1 MEAVAKYEF
10 TGAGEDELSF
20 RKDDILKVLSTE
32 DDWYKAEIHGE
43 EGFVP
48 KNYIEINF
56 PSWYHAGIA
65 RNEAECILLEQDVG
79 AFLIRAS
86 QSAKNEFSISVRHQ
100 DDVQHFKVLRDG
112 KGHYFLWSEKFESL
126 NKLVEYYKV
135 SSISK
140 TTQIYLRDGKKET
153 KGGHIPLEPR
163 TAGARMQDYRNPE
176 SQMPDPRMPGSRM
189 LAPRMMDSGIP
200 DSRMSDS
207 RKLDSRMLDYRMPDS
222 RMPDSRM
229 PDSRIPDSRIPEPR
243 MPDSRMPDS
252 RMPDPRIPEPR
263 MLVPRMMD
271 LGMPD
276 LGMPDSRMANP
287 RMPDPRP
294 DSRILNPRLADSR
307 TPIPRILESRAS
319 GCRMPSPRMLESR
332 APDCRV
338 PEPRMPEPRMPAS
351 LGLGGHSN
359 EASIRRG
366 GMPQPSFGEGS
377 PRFRQSCSPQPPF
390 QEGPPVARKVS
401 DCPPMQKARR
411 VRAMFDFAAEA
422 DDELEFKCGEIIE
435 VLDTTDPSWWKGSL
449 RGQVGLF
456 PSNYVSSINQ

>member
-32 DDWYKAEIHGE
+32 DDWYKAEIHGQ

-126 NKLVEYYKV
+126 NNLVEYYKV

-140 TTQIYLRDGKKET
+140 TTQIYLRDEKKET

-176 SQMPDPRMPGSRM
+176 PQMPDPRMPGSRM

-200 DSRMSDS
+200 DSR
-207 RKLDSRMLDYRMPDS
+207 KLDSRMLDYRMPD
-222 RMPDSRM
+222 P
-229 PDSRIPDSRIPEPR
+229 
-243 MPDSRMPDS
+243 

-276 LGMPDSRMANP
+276 LGMPDPRMASP

-307 TPIPRILESRAS
+307 TPVPRILESRAPD
-319 GCRMPSPRMLESR
+319 CRMPNPRMLESR
-332 APDCRV
+332 APDCRL
-338 PEPRMPEPRMPAS
+338 PEPRMPAS

-359 EASIRRG
+359 EASVRRG
-366 GMPQPSFGEGS
+366 GMPQPSFGEVS

-390 QEGPPVARKVS
+390 QEGPPVARKVN

-422 DDELEFKCGEIIE
+422 DDELEFKSGEIIE

-449 RGQVGLF
+449 RGRLGLF
-456 PSNYVSSINQ
+456 PSNYVSSINR